1 MARGTVRKRSK
12 DTYEIRWDEP
22 NKDGKRQQR
31 SKTVKGTKR
40 AAEAE
45 LNRIE
50 ADLAKSPAERAAEW
64 ASEMPVAEF
73 AEFFLKE
80 RADVDLRPNSVR
92 GYKGFFKKYLVP
104 VCGEMP
110 LASVERPVLQSVI
123 RRMIDAGLAPSTIKS
138 RAGLMKGTFNWA
150 VQKGYLPATPAG
162 KLTVPKCSDE
172 SAGQMLS
179 GPEVVDL
186 LAALEGTPG
195 WLPVFLAVHTGMRPG
210 EILALSWDDVDLVGG
225 ALSVRHTMSGP
236 RDYSLDVGPAK
247 TMASVRKVSIPPVV
261 VEVLREVQERMPDE
275 LWFMA
280 KTKLEGHFEYVY
292 VPVDLRQVCAQPG
305 GGILTHRTWTDIFS
319 SALRRA
325 GLKKI
330 RLHDLR
336 HTHASL
342 LLLDGVPIHVVS
354 RRLGHANIST
364 TIRIYGHLLPSS
376 DPDAA
381 LRFAAILR
389 KSA

>member
-22 NKDGKRQQR
+22 NKDGKRQQK
-31 SKTVKGTKR
+31 SKTVQGTKR

-50 ADLAKSPAERAAEW
+50 ADLAKTPSER
-64 ASEMPVAEF
+64 ASEMPVSECVAL
-73 AEFFLKE
+73 FLE
-80 RADVDLRPNSVR
+80 DQTDTELRSSSVR
-92 GYKGFFKKYLVP
+92 HYQGFFKSYLLP

-110 LASVERPVLQSVI
+110 LGNVERTVLQKVI
-123 RRMIDAGLAPSTIKS
+123 RSMINAHLAPNTIQA
-138 RAGLMKGTFNWA
+138 RVGYMQGFFTWA
-150 VQKGYLPATPAG
+150 VEKKYLLTTPAE
-162 KLTVPKCSDE
+162 KLTVPKNHGE
-172 SAGQMLS
+172 SIGQMLS
-179 GPEVVDL
+179 GSEVVDL
-186 LAALEGTPG
+186 LAALEGTRA
-195 WLPVFLAVHTGMRPG
+195 WLATFLAVHTGMRPG
-210 EILALSWDDVDLVGG
+210 EVLALSWDDVDLVGG
-225 ALSVRHTMSGP
+225 TVHVRHTMDRN
-236 RDYSLDVGPAK
+236 RDCSLQIGPAK
-247 TMASVRKVSIPPVV
+247 TKSSVRTVAIPPVV
-261 VEVLREVQERMPDE
+261 VEVLREVEQRRPKDY
-275 LWFMA
+275 WFL
-280 KTKLEGHFEYVY
+280 TRTRLEGHLEFVV
-292 VPVDLRQVCAQPG
+292 VPVEFRQVCAQPDG
-305 GGILTHRTWTDIFS
+305 EVLSHHAWRKKFKSILC
-319 SALRRA
+319 RA

-354 RRLGHANIST
+354 RRLGHASIAT

-381 LRFAAILR
+381 LRFADILR